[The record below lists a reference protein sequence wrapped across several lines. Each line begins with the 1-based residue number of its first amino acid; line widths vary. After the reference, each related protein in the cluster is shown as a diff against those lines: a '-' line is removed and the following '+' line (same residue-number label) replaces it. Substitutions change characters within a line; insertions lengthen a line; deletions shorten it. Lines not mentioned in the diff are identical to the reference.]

1 MDQTALE
8 RLLKELRGLDEPEEI
23 VNGTAYGQEAHAST
37 LLDNQAVP
45 SKTSD
50 DLDCVAGQGN
60 SELERLLGSLRPIA
74 PSSYSGFEVSSQ
86 SNYNGFPNFSGPPH
100 ATEVDQASLLETT
113 APDIRKFTFAQA
125 LPLKSEQEL
134 FELSILDERNKA
146 KSDLEKQLKRA
157 QDAAVESGVTYEVVR
172 ITKLL
177 NIATSKFDKQALAK
191 WDIVASQQQAKL
203 EQLSVPCFYVLKGP
217 EPLAQERQRR
227 VMEMLTTLLN
237 DS

>member
-125 LPLKSEQEL
+125 LPVISRLAGNPDIMEQLQQASFRAEILSEL
-134 FELSILDERNKA
+134 FRL
-146 KSDLEKQLKRA
+146 
-157 QDAAVESGVTYEVVR
+157 
-172 ITKLL
+172 TKG
-177 NIATSKFDKQALAK
+177 IMSA
-191 WDIVASQQQAKL
+191 
-203 EQLSVPCFYVLKGP
+203 
-217 EPLAQERQRR
+217 
-227 VMEMLTTLLN
+227 
-237 DS
+237 